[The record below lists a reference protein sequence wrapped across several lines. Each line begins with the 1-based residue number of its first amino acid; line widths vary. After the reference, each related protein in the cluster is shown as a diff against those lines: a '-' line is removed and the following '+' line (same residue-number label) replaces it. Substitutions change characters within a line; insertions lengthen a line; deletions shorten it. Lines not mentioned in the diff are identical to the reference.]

1 MATEAL
7 LTRAYHVL
15 MTAFVARGRALHYT
29 ELATTLGITPA
40 AALDVQY
47 GLTTSGIPIFTQART
62 DYLAALTPLSSIP
75 THCRIA
81 VDGEQRWY
89 AICAVEALAVSW
101 LFPGRVVTI
110 TSPCLDCNE
119 EVRIVMRDGVT
130 MEVSP
135 PTAVV
140 HTNIP
145 AARWSEDWAYGCNL
159 INYFR
164 SPEHVRAW
172 DRYDPASA
180 EGIMDVAAWVR
191 ILDGD
196 YCRDRLDPDYFAR
209 AKALRQQLIE
219 GLGREGK
226 HGAFWGLPERW

>member
-1 MATEAL
+1 MATAQL

-15 MTAFVARGRALHYT
+15 MAGFVTDGRALHYT
-29 ELATTLGITPA
+29 ELGSALNISPA
-40 AALDVQY
+40 EALTVQT

-81 VDGEQRWY
+81 VDGVARWY

-101 LFPGRVVTI
+101 LFPGQTVTI
-110 TSPCLDCNE
+110 TSPCLDCNGP
-119 EVRIVMRDGVT
+119 VQIVMRDGLLLDVT
-130 MEVSP
+130 P
-135 PTAVV
+135 DTAVV

-164 SPEHVRAW
+164 SAEHVHAW
-172 DRYDPASA
+172 DRFDPTSD

-191 ILDGD
+191 ILDGA
-196 YCRDRLDPDYFAR
+196 YCRDRLDVDYFDR
-209 AKALRQQLIE
+209 AKGLRQQLIE
-219 GLGREGK
+219 GLAREGK
-226 HGAFWGLPERW
+226 HGAFWGTPERW